1 LDAAIEKKDSIDRKK
16 MRQEA
21 AMEHSWQERIKEL
34 FKIIDPRLGKGQ
46 MI

>member
-1 LDAAIEKKDSIDRKK
+1 